1 MNQIFDDLR
10 AEYAALDALV
20 SGLSAEQWALP
31 TPAPGWTIGHQIAH
45 LAWTDRQAL
54 LSATDPDAFTAQW
67 QAPRPSRDLQEPA
80 AGPTDTDSPRS
91 SSPDLLEQGADP
103 ARYLPGTP
111 LEAWRDARRAAVDAL
126 RDVPPGERIPWF
138 GPPMAAPSMATAR
151 LMETWAH
158 GLDIA
163 DALGLSPEPTHR
175 LKHVA
180 HIAVRARDYAFAVR
194 RLPAPAEPFHVVL
207 TGPSGEQW
215 TWGPSTAAQ
224 RVTGPALDFCLL
236 AVRRRHRDDV
246 TVRASGPDA
255 SRWLDI
261 VQAYAGPPGPG
272 RAPLGTAPAHS
283 STH

>member
-20 SGLSAEQWALP
+20 GGLTPAQWALP
-31 TPAPGWTIGHQIAH
+31 TPAPGWTIAHQVAH

-54 LSATDPDAFTAQW
+54 LSATDPDGFRASLREAT
-67 QAPRPSRDLQEPA
+67 
-80 AGPTDTDSPRS
+80 
-91 SSPDLLEQGADP
+91 PDLLEQGANP
-103 ARYLPGTP
+103 SPYLPGTP
-111 LEAWRDARRAAVDAL
+111 LEAWREARQAALAAL
-126 RDVPPGERIPWF
+126 REVPPGERVPWF

-163 DALGLSPEPTHR
+163 DALGVTVTPTHR
-175 LKHVA
+175 LRHVA
-180 HIAVRARDYAFAVR
+180 HIAVRARDYAFSVNGQ
-194 RLPAPAEPFHVVL
+194 PAPAEPFYVVL

-224 RVTGPALDFCLL
+224 RVTGSALDFCLL
-236 AVRRRHRDDV
+236 AVRRRHRDDLAV
-246 TVRASGPDA
+246 HASGPDA
-255 SRWLDI
+255 SRWLDV

-272 RAPLGTAPAHS
+272 RAPVGATAES

>member
-1 MNQIFDDLR
+1 MNQIFNDLR
-10 AEYAALDALV
+10 DEYGALDALV
-20 SGLSAEQWALP
+20 SALTPQQWALP
-31 TPAPGWTIGHQIAH
+31 TPAPGWTVGHQIAH

-54 LSATDPDAFTAQW
+54 LSATDPERFI
-67 QAPRPSRDLQEPA
+67 A
-80 AGPTDTDSPRS
+80 ALRS
-91 SSPDLLEQGADP
+91 ATPDLLEQGADP
-103 ARYLPGTP
+103 AQYLPGTP
-111 LEAWRDARRAAVDAL
+111 LTAWREARDAAVAAL

-158 GLDIA
+158 GLDVA
-163 DALGLSPEPTHR
+163 DALGVAPAPTHR
-175 LKHVA
+175 LRHVA
-180 HIAVRARDYAFAVR
+180 HIAVRARDYAFSVHRQA
-194 RLPAPAEPFHVVL
+194 PPAEPFYVVL

-224 RVTGPALDFCLL
+224 RVTGTALDFCLL

-246 TVRASGPDA
+246 ALNASGPDA
-255 SRWLDI
+255 SRWLDV

-272 RAPLGTAPAHS
+272 RTPLGAAPAQS